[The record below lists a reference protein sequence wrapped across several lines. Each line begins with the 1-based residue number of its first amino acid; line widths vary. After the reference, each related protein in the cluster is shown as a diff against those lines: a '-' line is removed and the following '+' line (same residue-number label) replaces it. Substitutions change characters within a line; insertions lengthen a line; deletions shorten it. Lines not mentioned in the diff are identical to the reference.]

1 MRTFAKATSPTLVTP
16 NIGTPSTAVLTNAID
31 LPLSTGVSGVLNA
44 TNGGTGNAVGD
55 ATTLNTFSAS
65 QTPTA
70 SQIPVLDA
78 NGNLIFP
85 NTTKV
90 GIGATNPGAK
100 LDVLTNTSPAAYFK
114 TTDTIAPVF
123 KIEAPNFALIRF
135 NVAGTDYWDFGSDNS
150 QWYLWDIVNGKRRMV
165 VQQNGSVGFGTTDQ
179 FGSGSLVLGLAN
191 ATVVPTVTPTGGG
204 IMYSTAGALHWFDS
218 SGVDSLLS
226 LPPATIA
233 IDGYLLATDWN
244 IFNSKANS
252 GANSDITSLTGLTTP
267 LSVGQGGTGA
277 NTLTGVV
284 IGTGIT
290 SFTVK
295 LNPTGAFVGDTDTQ
309 TLTNKTIDSATNTI
323 KIDTYPVT
331 VATPNVDDLI
341 KFNGANWVT
350 GSGIVAG
357 VGSGIEFYGASPT
370 ITAVSTDNG
379 LAINTLSKIPVTTA
393 ELTVAGSIASN
404 TIPFVAWLY
413 DTALNR
419 TNIPAG
425 KWQLDTYAGVSSI
438 TANRTTTLTRQI
450 YSVVPTITGTVTVTG
465 TGTTRTVTASAG
477 TPFDLTLIDPSTTNT
492 ISSYVQTPA
501 GIFQV
506 ITQTSSTVITVST
519 LSTYVNETAVTFN
532 VWKKLFGV
540 TSDTITDVSPT
551 YGLYKM
557 ATAQD
562 SFAITTATK
571 IGTISFGTSNNTTTI
586 TTVYDGTDRNSALIT
601 TMSPLHNEIG
611 GLQGGTAN
619 QYYHL
624 TSSEYIGTGTGT
636 FAKATS
642 PTLVTPNIGTPST
655 AVLTNAIDLPLST
668 GVSGVLNATNG
679 GTGNAVGDA
688 TTLNT
693 FSASQ
698 TPTASQIPVLDANG
712 NLIFPNTTKVGI
724 GATNPGAKLD
734 VLTNTSPAAYFK
746 TTDTIA
752 PVFKIEAPN
761 FALIRFNVAGTDY
774 WDFGS
779 DNSQWYLWDI
789 VNGKRRMVVQQN
801 GSVGFGTTDQ
811 FGSGSLVLG
820 LANATVVPTVTPTG
834 GGVMYSTA
842 GALHWLGSSGTDTVI
857 AVA

>member
-1 MRTFAKATSPTLVTP
+1 MPIPYKEYLHRELLQNNELLALDSNSKFHSYVVLKSINNAISDYSLTIDNYSLLCDATSASFSVYLPTSVGITGKIYLIKKIDSSANTVTIIP
-16 NIGTPSTAVLTNAID
+16 SGTETIDGSTSIVQNTADEIITIQSNGVNWIIISRTNTASSAVA
-31 LPLSTGVSGVLNA
+31 SVFGR
-44 TNGGTGNAVGD
+44 TGNVV
-55 ATTLNTFSAS
+55 ATTGDYGVA
-65 QTPTA
+65 
-70 SQIPVLDA
+70 QITDA
-78 NGNLIFP
+78 
-85 NTTKV
+85 
-90 GIGATNPGAK
+90 
-100 LDVLTNTSPAAYFK
+100 AA
-114 TTDTIAPVF
+114 
-123 KIEAPNFALIRF
+123 
-135 NVAGTDYWDFGSDNS
+135 
-150 QWYLWDIVNGKRRMV
+150 
-165 VQQNGSVGFGTTDQ
+165 
-179 FGSGSLVLGLAN
+179 
-191 ATVVPTVTPTGGG
+191 
-204 IMYSTAGALHWFDS
+204 
-218 SGVDSLLS
+218 
-226 LPPATIA
+226 
-233 IDGYLLATDWN
+233 
-244 IFNSKANS
+244 S

-284 IGTGIT
+284 IGTGTT

-370 ITAVSTDNG
+370 ITALSADNG
-379 LAINTLSKIPVTTA
+379 LIINTLSKTPVTTA

-404 TIPFVAWLY
+404 TIPFAAWLY

-438 TANRTTTLTRQI
+438 TANRITTLTRQI
-450 YSVVPTITGTVTVTG
+450 YSVVPTITGTVTVTVTG

-506 ITQTSSTVITVST
+506 ITQTSSTVITIST

-668 GVSGVLNATNG
+668 GVSGVLNVTNG

-698 TPTASQIPVLDANG
+698 TPLASQIPVLDANG
-712 NLIFPNTTKVGI
+712 NLQIPNVVIGVNANGSTYGTALGSSANGSTYGMAVGYFANGSSSGVAVGTNSNGSSGGVAVGYFANGSSNGIAVGVNANGSSSDVAVGYKAGYYLSDGTTLNSGQTNAVYIGANTKALAASGTNEIVIGANNVGVGSNSVVLGNSSVTTTILRGNIGI
-724 GATNPGAKLD
+724 GTQ
-734 VLTNTSPAAYFK
+734 T
-746 TTDTIA
+746 
-752 PVFKIEAPN
+752 
-761 FALIRFNVAGTDY
+761 
-774 WDFGS
+774 
-779 DNSQWYLWDI
+779 
-789 VNGKRRMVVQQN
+789 
-801 GSVGFGTTDQ
+801 Q
-811 FGSGSLVLG
+811 FGSGTLVLG
-820 LANATVVPTVTPTG
+820 LANATTVPTVTPTG

>member
-1 MRTFAKATSPTLVTP
+1 MPRSVADADTIQGISASRTPLNNELLALDSNSKFHSYVVLKSINNAISDYSLTIDNYSLLCDATSASFSVYLPTSVGITGKIYLIKKIDSSANTVTIIP
-16 NIGTPSTAVLTNAID
+16 SGTETIDGSTSIVQNTADEIITIQSNGVNWIIISRTNTASSAVASVFGRTGNVVATTGDYGVAQITNA
-31 LPLSTGVSGVLNA
+31 
-44 TNGGTGNAVGD
+44 
-55 ATTLNTFSAS
+55 
-65 QTPTA
+65 
-70 SQIPVLDA
+70 
-78 NGNLIFP
+78 
-85 NTTKV
+85 
-90 GIGATNPGAK
+90 
-100 LDVLTNTSPAAYFK
+100 AA
-114 TTDTIAPVF
+114 
-123 KIEAPNFALIRF
+123 
-135 NVAGTDYWDFGSDNS
+135 
-150 QWYLWDIVNGKRRMV
+150 
-165 VQQNGSVGFGTTDQ
+165 
-179 FGSGSLVLGLAN
+179 
-191 ATVVPTVTPTGGG
+191 
-204 IMYSTAGALHWFDS
+204 
-218 SGVDSLLS
+218 
-226 LPPATIA
+226 
-233 IDGYLLATDWN
+233 
-244 IFNSKANS
+244 S